1 MQPATGRPR
10 EQLERQI
17 ASLHLDDRV
26 SMLGVVPHD
35 RLGALYAAADI
46 FVLPSRYEGYGMAFT
61 EAIAH
66 GLPVIG
72 TTAGAIP
79 EAVPPNA
86 GMLVQ
91 PDNVDELTLTLM
103 RLIGNPAER
112 ARLAAGARAAAAAL
126 PSWAEAG
133 RQFAQALDGIA

>member
-1 MQPATGRPR
+1 
-10 EQLERQI
+10 
-17 ASLHLDDRV
+17 
-26 SMLGVVPHD
+26 MLGVVQPD
-35 RLGALYAAADI
+35 RLSALYRAADI

-79 EAVPPNA
+79 EAVPPSA
-86 GMLVQ
+86 GVLVR

-103 RLIGNPAER
+103 RVIGEP
-112 ARLAAGARAAAAAL
+112 
-126 PSWAEAG
+126 
-133 RQFAQALDGIA
+133 I